1 MRILVLFNL
10 KPGVDPAAYEDW
22 ARRRDIPTVRALPS
36 IAGFEVAAA
45 TGLLMGEGTP
55 PYQYV
60 EVIDV
65 ADADRFAK
73 DVATA
78 AIQKI
83 SAEFQEFA
91 DNPVF
96 VVTRDVALGPQG

>member
-1 MRILVLFNL
+1 MRIIVLFNL
-10 KPGVDPAAYEDW
+10 KPGVDPVAYESW
-22 ARRRDIPTVRALPS
+22 AAARDIPSVRALPS

-45 TGLLMGEGTP
+45 TGLLGSDGKP

-65 ADADRFAK
+65 ADMDTFGR
-73 DVATA
+73 D
-78 AIQKI
+78 I
-83 SAEFQEFA
+83 STPEMQTIAAEFRGFA

-96 VVTRDVALGPQG
+96 VTTRAVGV